1 MSRGAP
7 GPARRLLPRAL
18 RFLRN
23 RGRVLALLGGWS
35 LLESAQTFLI
45 GYGVAQALDRGFLA
59 GRTGTGLAWLAVAAA
74 ATVLGG
80 LATRGVF
87 RGLADLVEPLRDGLL
102 RRVVTRALRRAV
114 ADPAR
119 ADASAVSRLTHQT
132 ELARDS
138 FAGLVLVLRS
148 FVFTAAGALAGLA
161 SLALPLLLVVLPP
174 LALGLLLFTAT
185 LVPMA
190 ARQRDFLGAD
200 EALSTRYGAVAAGLR
215 DVVACGAERH
225 VAARTDGLVDAE
237 VAAARSLARWAAAR
251 TLALG
256 VAGHLP
262 VVLLLA
268 ATPWL
273 LERGVTAG
281 ALLGALTY
289 LTQSLLPALHTLM
302 SALGAAGTRLLVIL
316 DRLVGDGPDDPDDP
330 DDTDTAAD
338 TDGTATGASGASRG
352 GPRHGAR
359 TAPPPAPAGRS
370 AGSRVELRSVTF
382 AYGPAAQPVLR
393 DVDLVVEPG
402 EHLVV
407 VGPSGIGKSTLAA
420 LVAGVLAPGAGR
432 VLVDGEPARDPGRDA
447 EAAARLRVLIPQQA
461 YVFTGTLRDNLR
473 YLCPGGPGEVP
484 EEAVAASVE
493 AVGLGPLVDRL
504 GGLDA
509 VVDPAALSQGERQL
523 VALGRAH
530 LSPAPLV
537 LLDEAT
543 CHLDPAAEARA
554 ERAFAARPGTLVVIA
569 HRISSVHRAD
579 RVLVMDG
586 ARATVGRHR
595 ELLDRSPLYRDLVG
609 RWHDGGDRAGDGG
622 AAALAVPGPH
632 GRGGAGPHGGPRT
645 RSGAPRPAP

>member
-1 MSRGAP
+1 MNPVNPVNRTAP
-7 GPARRLLPRAL
+7 GPARRLLPRAA
-18 RFLRN
+18 RFLR
-23 RGRVLALLGGWS
+23 RRRRVLVRLGGWS
-35 LLESAQTFLI
+35 LLESAQTFLV

-59 GRTGTGLAWLAVAAA
+59 GSTGTGLAWLAVAAA
-74 ATVLGG
+74 ATVAGG
-80 LATRGVF
+80 LAVRGVF

-102 RRVVTRALRRAV
+102 RHVVTRALHGAV
-114 ADPAR
+114 AEPAR
-119 ADASAVSRLTHQT
+119 TDSSSVSRLTHQT

-161 SLALPLLLVVLPP
+161 SLHPLLLLVVLPP
-174 LALGLLLFTAT
+174 LVLGLLLFTAT

-190 ARQRDFLGAD
+190 ARQRDFLDAD

-215 DVVACGAERH
+215 DVVACGAERRTAGEADAL
-225 VAARTDGLVDAE
+225 VATE
-237 VAAARSLARWAAAR
+237 VRAARSLARWAAAR
-251 TLALG
+251 TVALG

-262 VVLLLA
+262 VVLLLL

-273 LERGVTAG
+273 LDRGLTAG

-289 LTQSLLPALHTLM
+289 LTQSLLPALRTLM

-316 DRLVGDGPDDPDDP
+316 DRLVGADPRREGAPD
-330 DDTDTAAD
+330 AAK
-338 TDGTATGASGASRG
+338 
-352 GPRHGAR
+352 
-359 TAPPPAPAGRS
+359 PAPAPAPAAPAARPA

-382 AYGPAAQPVLR
+382 AYGPGAQPVLR
-393 DVDLVVEPG
+393 EVDLTVEPG

-420 LVAGVLAPGAGR
+420 LVAGLLTPGRGE
-432 VLVDGEPARDPGRDA
+432 VLVDGAPPPAAGRDA
-447 EAAARLRVLIPQQA
+447 GESARRRVLIPQQA
-461 YVFTGTLRDNLR
+461 YVFTGTLRENLL
-473 YLCPGGPGEVP
+473 YLCPDGLPGGPPESDP
-484 EEAVAASVE
+484 EERVAASVA
-493 AVGLGPLVDRL
+493 AVGLGPLAAEL

-523 VALGRAH
+523 IALGRAH

-543 CHLDPAAEARA
+543 CHLDPEAEARA
-554 ERAFAARPGTLVVIA
+554 ERAFADRPGTLVVIA
-569 HRISSVHRAD
+569 HRISSAHRAD

-586 ARATVGRHR
+586 ARATAGSHR

-609 RWHDGGDRAGDGG
+609 RWHT
-622 AAALAVPGPH
+622 
-632 GRGGAGPHGGPRT
+632 GRDT
-645 RSGAPRPAP
+645 RPAARPGRESTPA

>member
-1 MSRGAP
+1 MSRTAP
-7 GPARRLLPRAL
+7 GPARRLLPRAA
-18 RFLRN
+18 RFLRS
-23 RGRVLALLGGWS
+23 RRRVLVRLGGWS
-35 LLESAQTFLI
+35 LLESAQTFLV

-59 GRTGTGLAWLAVAAA
+59 GSTGTGLAWLAVAAA
-74 ATVLGG
+74 ATVVGG
-80 LATRGVF
+80 LAVRGVF

-102 RRVVTRALRRAV
+102 RRVVTRALHGAV
-114 ADPAR
+114 AEPAR
-119 ADASAVSRLTHQT
+119 ADNSSVSRLTHQT

-161 SLALPLLLVVLPP
+161 SLHPLLLLVVLPP
-174 LALGLLLFTAT
+174 LVLGLLLFTAT

-190 ARQRDFLGAD
+190 ARQRDFLDAD

-215 DVVACGAERH
+215 DVVACGAERRTAGEADAL
-225 VAARTDGLVDAE
+225 VATE
-237 VAAARSLARWAAAR
+237 VEAARSLARWAAAR
-251 TLALG
+251 TVALG

-262 VVLLLA
+262 IVLLLF

-273 LERGVTAG
+273 LERGLTAG

-289 LTQSLLPALHTLM
+289 LTQSLLPALRTLM

-316 DRLVGDGPDDPDDP
+316 DRLVGEDPP
-330 DDTDTAAD
+330 
-338 TDGTATGASGASRG
+338 
-352 GPRHGAR
+352 HGAAAAAKSAA
-359 TAPPPAPAGRS
+359 APSAALPAARSAALPAVRSGTVESAAAPAETPAPAPARPA

-382 AYGPAAQPVLR
+382 AYGPGAQPVLR
-393 DVDLVVEPG
+393 EVDLTVEPG

-420 LVAGVLAPGAGR
+420 LVAGLLTPGRGE
-432 VLVDGEPARDPGRDA
+432 VLVDGAPPRAAGRSDCELARQ
-447 EAAARLRVLIPQQA
+447 RVLIPQQA
-461 YVFTGTLRDNLR
+461 YVFTGTLRENLL
-473 YLCPGGPGEVP
+473 YLCPDDLSAGAPDGTPGGAPEAGP
-484 EEAVAASVE
+484 EEERLAASVA
-493 AVGLGPLVDRL
+493 AVGLGPLADGL

-523 VALGRAH
+523 IALGRAH

-543 CHLDPAAEARA
+543 CHLDPEAEART
-554 ERAFAARPGTLVVIA
+554 ERAFADRPGTLVVIA
-569 HRISSVHRAD
+569 HRISSAHRAD

-586 ARATVGRHR
+586 ARATAGSHR

-609 RWHDGGDRAGDGG
+609 RWRTGREGRC
-622 AAALAVPGPH
+622 AVRPG
-632 GRGGAGPHGGPRT
+632 RE
-645 RSGAPRPAP
+645 GAPA